1 MASTSSFRELPHG
14 WQDDLRWL
22 HDDYYHGRQDA
33 LWRGN
38 ALRTL
43 PALQVGG
50 TLDTGPASRC
60 FHGTCVLVLS
70 DSAVADGVQD
80 AGLWGRSWHDTSV
93 RASHH
98 GPPGPHWCAYEL
110 HVLDQKGSLNAVN

>member
-1 MASTSSFRELPHG
+1 MTSTSSFRELPHG

-43 PALQVGG
+43 PALQVSSSLG
-50 TLDTGPASRC
+50 TEAASTI
-60 FHGTCVLVLS
+60 GQGCV
-70 DSAVADGVQD
+70 
-80 AGLWGRSWHDTSV
+80 AG
-93 RASHH
+93 A
-98 GPPGPHWCAYEL
+98 
-110 HVLDQKGSLNAVN
+110 